1 MLWSLIKILSFV
13 AMVMLISFGAGRLM
27 EAQGGVMIQYAG
39 LELSFGA
46 LQAALL
52 VLGLLV
58 SFWLV
63 LKLLGLVVALLRFIN
78 GDETALSRYFD
89 RNRERRGF
97 EALSDGLMALASG
110 DGRDAMAK
118 ARKADRLLNRPDLTN
133 LIMAQ
138 AAVAN
143 GDRQT
148 AKATYKKLLKDPKTR
163 FVGTYGLLQQH
174 LQDGDTEVALKLAE
188 HAFALKPRHGETQ
201 DVLLK
206 LQAGQEDWRGVRT
219 TLTAKLKHGSLPKDV
234 HKRRDAVF
242 ALSQSRDLRAEGK
255 LEEAQIYAV
264 EANRL
269 APGLVPAAL
278 LSAEGHREQ
287 NNVKQAS
294 RILRA
299 AWQLAPHPDLAAGF
313 AALAPDEASVA
324 RLKRF
329 GQFTKGTESHPETKM
344 LMAELYVA
352 MADFDAARQALGDL
366 AKSDPTIRALTILA
380 AIERGDGADDQSV
393 RRLLTQAISAQRD
406 PQWICD
412 NCGHVHHDWEP
423 VCLNCEAIDSIA
435 WKRPPMSEAVSP
447 DMLPLIVG
455 HMARSDE
462 DFPPLLEPEDLSQ
475 ADASAAK
482 IATDDAP
489 LKE

>member
-287 NNVKQAS
+287 KNVKQAS

-366 AKSDPTIRALTILA
+366 AKTDPTMRALTILA

-475 ADASAAK
+475 SDASAVK
-482 IATDDAP
+482 IAADDAP

>member
-255 LEEAQIYAV
+255 LEEAQAYAV

-278 LSAEGHREQ
+278 LSAEGHQEQ
-287 NNVKQAS
+287 KNVKQAS

-313 AALAPDEASVA
+313 AALAPDEASAA

-366 AKSDPTIRALTILA
+366 AKTDPTMRALTILA

-475 ADASAAK
+475 ADASAVK
-482 IATDDAP
+482 IAADDAP

>member
-1 MLWSLIKILSFV
+1 MLWSLIKILIFV
-13 AMVMLISFGAGRLM
+13 AMVMLISFGASRLM

-206 LQAGQEDWRGVRT
+206 LQAGREDWRGVRT

-255 LEEAQIYAV
+255 LDEAQIYAV

-287 NNVKQAS
+287 KNVKQAS

-313 AALAPDEASVA
+313 AALAPDEASAA

-366 AKSDPTIRALTILA
+366 AKSDPTMRALTILA

-475 ADASAAK
+475 ADASAVK
-482 IATDDAP
+482 IAADDTP

>member
-219 TLTAKLKHGSLPKDV
+219 TLTAKLQHGSLPKDV

-255 LEEAQIYAV
+255 LDEAQIYAV

-287 NNVKQAS
+287 KNVKQAS

-313 AALAPDEASVA
+313 AALAPDEASAA

-366 AKSDPTIRALTILA
+366 AKTDPTMRALTILA

-447 DMLPLIVG
+447 EMLPLIVG

-475 ADASAAK
+475 ADASAVK
-482 IATDDAP
+482 IAADDAP

>member
-1 MLWSLIKILSFV
+1 
-13 AMVMLISFGAGRLM
+13 MVMLISFGAGRLM

-255 LEEAQIYAV
+255 LEEAQAYAV

-278 LSAEGHREQ
+278 LSAEGHQEQ
-287 NNVKQAS
+287 KNVKQAS

-313 AALAPDEASVA
+313 AALAPDEASAA

-352 MADFDAARQALGDL
+352 MADFDAARHALGDL
-366 AKSDPTIRALTILA
+366 AKTDPTMRALTILA

-475 ADASAAK
+475 ADASAVK
-482 IATDDAP
+482 IAADDAP

>member
-138 AAVAN
+138 AAMAN

-255 LEEAQIYAV
+255 LEEAQAYAV

-313 AALAPDEASVA
+313 AALAPDEASAA

-329 GQFTKGTESHPETKM
+329 GQFTKGTESHPKTKM

-366 AKSDPTIRALTILA
+366 AKTDPTMRALTILA

-475 ADASAAK
+475 ADASAVK
-482 IATDDAP
+482 IAADDAP

>member
-148 AKATYKKLLKDPKTR
+148 AKATYKKLLMDPKTR

-255 LEEAQIYAV
+255 LEEAQAYAV

-278 LSAEGHREQ
+278 LSAEGHQEQ
-287 NNVKQAS
+287 KNVKQAS

-313 AALAPDEASVA
+313 AALAPDEASAA

-366 AKSDPTIRALTILA
+366 AKTDPTMRALTILA

-475 ADASAAK
+475 ADASAVK
-482 IATDDAP
+482 IAADDAP

>member
-1 MLWSLIKILSFV
+1 MLWSLIKILIFV

-206 LQAGQEDWRGVRT
+206 LQAGREDWRGVRT

-255 LEEAQIYAV
+255 LDEAQIYAV

-287 NNVKQAS
+287 KNVKQAS

-313 AALAPDEASVA
+313 AALAPDEASAA

-366 AKSDPTIRALTILA
+366 AKSDPTMRALTILA

-475 ADASAAK
+475 SDASAVK
-482 IATDDAP
+482 IAADDAP

>member
-1 MLWSLIKILSFV
+1 
-13 AMVMLISFGAGRLM
+13 
-27 EAQGGVMIQYAG
+27 
-39 LELSFGA
+39 
-46 LQAALL
+46 
-52 VLGLLV
+52 
-58 SFWLV
+58 
-63 LKLLGLVVALLRFIN
+63 
-78 GDETALSRYFD
+78 
-89 RNRERRGF
+89 
-97 EALSDGLMALASG
+97 
-110 DGRDAMAK
+110 
-118 ARKADRLLNRPDLTN
+118 
-133 LIMAQ
+133 
-138 AAVAN
+138 
-143 GDRQT
+143 
-148 AKATYKKLLKDPKTR
+148 
-163 FVGTYGLLQQH
+163 
-174 LQDGDTEVALKLAE
+174 
-188 HAFALKPRHGETQ
+188 
-201 DVLLK
+201 
-206 LQAGQEDWRGVRT
+206 
-219 TLTAKLKHGSLPKDV
+219 V

-255 LEEAQIYAV
+255 LEEAQTYAV

-287 NNVKQAS
+287 KNVKHAS

-313 AALAPDEASVA
+313 AALAPDEAPAA

-352 MADFDAARQALGDL
+352 LADFDAARRALGDL
-366 AKSDPTIRALTILA
+366 AKTDPTMRALTILA

-393 RRLLTQAISAQRD
+393 RQLLTQAISAQRD

-423 VCLNCEAIDSIA
+423 VCLNCEAIDSIT

>member
-255 LEEAQIYAV
+255 LEEAQAYAV

-287 NNVKQAS
+287 KNVKQAS

-313 AALAPDEASVA
+313 AALAPDEASAA

-366 AKSDPTIRALTILA
+366 AKTDPTMRALTILA
-380 AIERGDGADDQSV
+380 AIERGDGADNQSV

-475 ADASAAK
+475 ADASAVK
-482 IATDDAP
+482 IAADDAP

>member
-1 MLWSLIKILSFV
+1 MLWSLIKILIFV

-206 LQAGQEDWRGVRT
+206 LQAGREDWRGVRT

-255 LEEAQIYAV
+255 LDEAQTYAV

-313 AALAPDEASVA
+313 AALAPDEASAA

-366 AKSDPTIRALTILA
+366 AKSDPTMRALTILA

-475 ADASAAK
+475 ADASAVK
-482 IATDDAP
+482 IAADDTP

>member
-366 AKSDPTIRALTILA
+366 AKTDPTMRTLTILA

-475 ADASAAK
+475 ADASAVK
-482 IATDDAP
+482 IAADDAP

>member
-52 VLGLLV
+52 VLGFLV

-148 AKATYKKLLKDPKTR
+148 ANATYKKLLKDPKTR

-366 AKSDPTIRALTILA
+366 AKTDPTMRALTILA

-475 ADASAAK
+475 ADANAVK
-482 IATDDAP
+482 IAADDAP

>member
-118 ARKADRLLNRPDLTN
+118 AKKADRLLNRPDLTN

-148 AKATYKKLLKDPKTR
+148 AKTTYKKLLKDPKTR

-255 LEEAQIYAV
+255 LEEAQAYAV

-278 LSAEGHREQ
+278 LSAEGHQEQ
-287 NNVKQAS
+287 KNVKQAS

-313 AALAPDEASVA
+313 AALAPDEASAA

-366 AKSDPTIRALTILA
+366 AKTDPTMRALTILA

-475 ADASAAK
+475 ADASAVK
-482 IATDDAP
+482 IAADDAP

>member
-287 NNVKQAS
+287 KNVKQAS

-366 AKSDPTIRALTILA
+366 AKTDPTMRTLTILA

-423 VCLNCEAIDSIA
+423 VCLNCAAIDSIA

-475 ADASAAK
+475 ADASAVK
-482 IATDDAP
+482 IAADDAP

>member
-206 LQAGQEDWRGVRT
+206 LQAGREDWRGVRT

-255 LEEAQIYAV
+255 LDEAQIYAV

-278 LSAEGHREQ
+278 LSAEGRREQ
-287 NNVKQAS
+287 KNVKQAS

-313 AALAPDEASVA
+313 AALAPDEASAA

-366 AKSDPTIRALTILA
+366 AKTDPTMRTLTILA

-475 ADASAAK
+475 ADASAVK
-482 IATDDAP
+482 IAADDAP

>member
-138 AAVAN
+138 AAVTN

-287 NNVKQAS
+287 KNVKQAS

-313 AALAPDEASVA
+313 AALAPDEASAA

-352 MADFDAARQALGDL
+352 MADFDAARRALGDL
-366 AKSDPTIRALTILA
+366 AKTDPTMRALTILA

-393 RRLLTQAISAQRD
+393 RQLLTQAISAQRD

-475 ADASAAK
+475 ADASAVKTA
-482 IATDDAP
+482 ADDAP

>member
-1 MLWSLIKILSFV
+1 
-13 AMVMLISFGAGRLM
+13 MVMLISFGAGRLM

-287 NNVKQAS
+287 NSVKQAS

-366 AKSDPTIRALTILA
+366 AKTDPTMRALTILA

-475 ADASAAK
+475 ADASAVK
-482 IATDDAP
+482 IAADDAP

>member
-27 EAQGGVMIQYAG
+27 EAKGGVTIQYSG
-39 LELSFGA
+39 VELSFGA

-52 VLGLLV
+52 VLGLLI
-58 SFWLV
+58 SLWLL
-63 LKLLGLVVALLRFIN
+63 LKLLGLVIALLRFIN

-110 DGRDAMAK
+110 EGRDAMAK
-118 ARKADRLLNRPDLTN
+118 AKKADRLLNRPDLTN
-133 LIMAQ
+133 LIVAQ

-174 LQDGDTEVALKLAE
+174 LQDGDTELALKLAE
-188 HAFALKPRHGETQ
+188 HAFALKPKHGETQ
-201 DVLLK
+201 DALLK
-206 LQAGQEDWRGVRT
+206 LQAGQEDWHGVRA
-219 TLTAKLKHGSLPKDV
+219 TLTAKLKHGTLPKDV
-234 HKRRDAVF
+234 HKRRNAIF
-242 ALSQSRDLRAEGK
+242 ALSQAHDLRAEGK
-255 LEEAQIYAV
+255 LQEAQSYAV
-264 EANRL
+264 EANKL
-269 APGLVPAAL
+269 APSLVPAAL
-278 LSAEGHREQ
+278 LAAEGHREQ
-287 NNVKQAS
+287 NNGTQAS

-299 AWQLAPHPDLAAGF
+299 AWRLAPHPELASGF
-313 AALAPDEASVA
+313 AALAPDEEAAA

-329 GQFTKGTESHPETKM
+329 EQFTKGTDSHPETKM

-352 MADFDAARQALGDL
+352 LADFDAARQALGDL
-366 AKSDPTIRALTILA
+366 AKTDPTMRALTILA

-393 RRLLTQAISAQRD
+393 RQLLTQAISAQRD
-406 PQWICD
+406 PQWICE
-412 NCGHVHHDWEP
+412 NCGHVDHDWEP

-455 HMARSDE
+455 HMAQGAADL
-462 DFPPLLEPEDLSQ
+462 PPLLKPEDLGQ
-475 ADASAAK
+475 RDQKAAK
-482 IATDDAP
+482 EFTDHAP

>member
-1 MLWSLIKILSFV
+1 
-13 AMVMLISFGAGRLM
+13 MLISFGAGRLM

-366 AKSDPTIRALTILA
+366 AKTDPTMRALTILA

-475 ADASAAK
+475 ADASAVK
-482 IATDDAP
+482 IAADDAP

>member
-1 MLWSLIKILSFV
+1 MLWSLIKILIFV

-366 AKSDPTIRALTILA
+366 AKTDPTMRALTILA

-475 ADASAAK
+475 ADASAVK
-482 IATDDAP
+482 IAADDTP

>member
-1 MLWSLIKILSFV
+1 MLWSLIKTLSFV

-255 LEEAQIYAV
+255 LEEAQAYAV

-366 AKSDPTIRALTILA
+366 AKTDPTMRALTILA

-475 ADASAAK
+475 ADASAVK
-482 IATDDAP
+482 IAADDAP

>member
-1 MLWSLIKILSFV
+1 MLWSLIKILIFV

-27 EAQGGVMIQYAG
+27 EAQGGVMIQYAE

-206 LQAGQEDWRGVRT
+206 LQAGREDWRGVRT

-255 LEEAQIYAV
+255 LDEAQIYAV

-287 NNVKQAS
+287 KNVKQAS

-313 AALAPDEASVA
+313 AALAPDEASAA

-366 AKSDPTIRALTILA
+366 AKTDPTMRALTILA

-475 ADASAAK
+475 ADASAVK
-482 IATDDAP
+482 IAADDAP

>member
-148 AKATYKKLLKDPKTR
+148 AKTTYKKLLKDPKTR

-287 NNVKQAS
+287 KNVKQAS

-313 AALAPDEASVA
+313 AALAPDEASAA

-352 MADFDAARQALGDL
+352 MADFDAARRALGDL
-366 AKSDPTIRALTILA
+366 AKTDPTMRALTILA

-393 RRLLTQAISAQRD
+393 RQLLTQAISAQRD

-475 ADASAAK
+475 ADASAVK
-482 IATDDAP
+482 IAADDTP

>member
-1 MLWSLIKILSFV
+1 MLWSLIKILIFV

-163 FVGTYGLLQQH
+163 FVGTYGLLHQH

-206 LQAGQEDWRGVRT
+206 LQAGREDWRGVRT

-255 LEEAQIYAV
+255 LDEAQIYAV

-287 NNVKQAS
+287 KNVKQAS

-313 AALAPDEASVA
+313 AALAPDEASAA

-366 AKSDPTIRALTILA
+366 AKTDPTMRALTILA

-475 ADASAAK
+475 ADASAVK
-482 IATDDAP
+482 IAADDTP

>member
-148 AKATYKKLLKDPKTR
+148 AKATYKKLLMDPTTR

-255 LEEAQIYAV
+255 LEEAQAYAV

-313 AALAPDEASVA
+313 AALAPDEASEA

-366 AKSDPTIRALTILA
+366 AKTDPTMRALTILA

-475 ADASAAK
+475 ADASAVK
-482 IATDDAP
+482 IAADDTP

>member
-1 MLWSLIKILSFV
+1 
-13 AMVMLISFGAGRLM
+13 
-27 EAQGGVMIQYAG
+27 
-39 LELSFGA
+39 
-46 LQAALL
+46 
-52 VLGLLV
+52 
-58 SFWLV
+58 
-63 LKLLGLVVALLRFIN
+63 
-78 GDETALSRYFD
+78 
-89 RNRERRGF
+89 
-97 EALSDGLMALASG
+97 
-110 DGRDAMAK
+110 
-118 ARKADRLLNRPDLTN
+118 
-133 LIMAQ
+133 
-138 AAVAN
+138 
-143 GDRQT
+143 
-148 AKATYKKLLKDPKTR
+148 
-163 FVGTYGLLQQH
+163 
-174 LQDGDTEVALKLAE
+174 
-188 HAFALKPRHGETQ
+188 
-201 DVLLK
+201 
-206 LQAGQEDWRGVRT
+206 
-219 TLTAKLKHGSLPKDV
+219 
-234 HKRRDAVF
+234 
-242 ALSQSRDLRAEGK
+242 LRAEGK

-313 AALAPDEASVA
+313 AALAPDEASAA

-352 MADFDAARQALGDL
+352 MADFDAARQALGGL
-366 AKSDPTIRALTILA
+366 AKTDPTMRALTILA

-475 ADASAAK
+475 ADASAVKTA
-482 IATDDAP
+482 ADDAP

>member
-255 LEEAQIYAV
+255 LEEAQAYAV

-366 AKSDPTIRALTILA
+366 AKTDPTMRALTILA

-423 VCLNCEAIDSIA
+423 VCLNCEAIDSIT

-475 ADASAAK
+475 ADASAVK
-482 IATDDAP
+482 IAADDAP

>member
-278 LSAEGHREQ
+278 LSAEGHLEQ

-366 AKSDPTIRALTILA
+366 AKTDPTMRALTILA

-462 DFPPLLEPEDLSQ
+462 DFPPLLEPEDLSK
-475 ADASAAK
+475 ADASAVK
-482 IATDDAP
+482 IAADDAP

>member
-133 LIMAQ
+133 LIIAQ
-138 AAVAN
+138 AAMAN

-255 LEEAQIYAV
+255 LEEAQAYAV

-366 AKSDPTIRALTILA
+366 AKTDPTMRALTILA

-423 VCLNCEAIDSIA
+423 VCVNCEAIDSIA

-475 ADASAAK
+475 ADASAVK
-482 IATDDAP
+482 IAADDAP

>member
-148 AKATYKKLLKDPKTR
+148 AKTTYKKLLKDPKTR

-287 NNVKQAS
+287 KNVKQAI

-313 AALAPDEASVA
+313 AALAPDEASAA

-352 MADFDAARQALGDL
+352 MADFDAARRALGDL
-366 AKSDPTIRALTILA
+366 AKTDPTMRALTILA

-393 RRLLTQAISAQRD
+393 RQLLTQAISAQRD

-475 ADASAAK
+475 ADASAVKTA
-482 IATDDAP
+482 ADDAP

>member
-1 MLWSLIKILSFV
+1 
-13 AMVMLISFGAGRLM
+13 MLISFGAGRLM

-143 GDRQT
+143 GDRRT

-206 LQAGQEDWRGVRT
+206 LQAGQEDWRGVRR
-219 TLTAKLKHGSLPKDV
+219 TLTAKLKHGTLPKDV

-287 NNVKQAS
+287 KNVKQAS

-313 AALAPDEASVA
+313 AALAPDEASAA

-352 MADFDAARQALGDL
+352 MADFDAARRALGDL
-366 AKSDPTIRALTILA
+366 AKTDPTMRALTILA

-393 RRLLTQAISAQRD
+393 RQLLTQAISAQRD

-475 ADASAAK
+475 ADASAVKTA
-482 IATDDAP
+482 ADDAP

>member
-118 ARKADRLLNRPDLTN
+118 AKKADRLLNRPDLTN

-255 LEEAQIYAV
+255 LDEAQIYAV

-278 LSAEGHREQ
+278 LSAEGRREQ
-287 NNVKQAS
+287 KNVKQAS

-313 AALAPDEASVA
+313 AALAPDEASAA

-366 AKSDPTIRALTILA
+366 AKTDPTMRTLTILA

-423 VCLNCEAIDSIA
+423 VCLNCEAIDSIT

-475 ADASAAK
+475 ADASAVK
-482 IATDDAP
+482 IAADDTP

>member
-255 LEEAQIYAV
+255 LEEAQTYAV

-287 NNVKQAS
+287 KNVKQAS

-313 AALAPDEASVA
+313 AALAPDEASAA

-366 AKSDPTIRALTILA
+366 AKTDPTMRALTILA

-406 PQWICD
+406 RQWICD

-475 ADASAAK
+475 ADASAVK
-482 IATDDAP
+482 IAADDAP

>member
-206 LQAGQEDWRGVRT
+206 LQAGREDWRGVRT

-255 LEEAQIYAV
+255 LDEAQIYAV

-278 LSAEGHREQ
+278 LSAEGRREQ
-287 NNVKQAS
+287 KNVKQAS

-313 AALAPDEASVA
+313 AALAPDEASAA

-366 AKSDPTIRALTILA
+366 AKTDPTMRTLTILA

-423 VCLNCEAIDSIA
+423 VCLNCEAIDSIT

-475 ADASAAK
+475 ADASAVK
-482 IATDDAP
+482 IAADDAP

>member
-52 VLGLLV
+52 VLGFLV

-366 AKSDPTIRALTILA
+366 AKTDPTMRALTILA

-475 ADASAAK
+475 ADASAVK
-482 IATDDAP
+482 IAADDAP

>member
-174 LQDGDTEVALKLAE
+174 LQDGDAEVALKLAE

-206 LQAGQEDWRGVRT
+206 LQAGREDWRGVRT

-287 NNVKQAS
+287 KNVKQAS

-313 AALAPDEASVA
+313 AALAPDEASAA

-366 AKSDPTIRALTILA
+366 AKTDPTMRALTILA

-475 ADASAAK
+475 ADASAVK
-482 IATDDAP
+482 IAADDAP